1 MDVFLVRNDFC
12 VFLEEYSIGQINKFC
27 EFLTVSSSGRSLEY
41 KGDDFEQL
49 FHK

>member
-1 MDVFLVRNDFC
+1 MDVLLPSNHFG
-12 VFLEEYSIGQINKFC
+12 VFLEEYSVGKIDQFC
-27 EFLTVSSSGRSLEY
+27 EFLTVSSPRRSLEY